1 MFLLLLL
8 LPCSHPV
15 SCSRKMHNIYWNTT
29 NPMFRIDNTDNI
41 IDINSGGNLPTE
53 YDQANIIC
61 PRYRRGTRQADIE
74 NYIIYNV
81 SRDEYENCR
90 IVNPKPRIIAVCDK
104 PHELIYF
111 TITFRSFTPTP
122 GGLEFKPGVDYFFI
136 STSSR
141 SDLYRQVGG
150 RCTSHNMKLV
160 FKIADNQAYSTHQHV
175 PHKAVNVP
183 RYDHDRLSPVVI
195 PPATTSL
202 EGENVR
208 RPKLPGVEE
217 YHSYLYPTREFREE
231 LDSNSVDLHSKRNQL
246 QYDHDVIS
254 SNDIKQEASVMN
266 SSCIVNSSWAAIA
279 VILAMNLALH
289 SLL

>member
-1 MFLLLLL
+1 MLQPRESHYGLAWLSKTLAALIFILLQLVTSG
-8 LPCSHPV
+8 C
-15 SCSRKMHNIYWNTT
+15 CSRKMHNIYWNTT

-61 PRYRRGTRQADIE
+61 PRYRKGTRQADIE

-160 FKIADNQAYSTHQHV
+160 FKIADKSDYQQQQQSDSSDYHV
-175 PHKAVNVP
+175 PMHHVKAVNVP
-183 RYDHDRLSPVVI
+183 RTVYYDYEHQDQQQSPVI
-195 PPATTSL
+195 PD
-202 EGENVR
+202 NV
-208 RPKLPGVEE
+208 KGHSDLPGLKEF
-217 YHSYLYPTREFREE
+217 HSYLYPTREFREE
-231 LDSNSVDLHSKRNQL
+231 QLDNNSVDLRSQVSSLKNPLSL
-246 QYDHDVIS
+246 QV
-254 SNDIKQEASVMN
+254 
-266 SSCIVNSSWAAIA
+266 
-279 VILAMNLALH
+279 
-289 SLL
+289 LLQGLGNCP